1 MSIKGGGISFKEK
14 YYHFV
19 SKNTKGK
26 IMFLESY
33 KGKIEEVEWGKGAV
47 LILKKANPF
56 LLNIV
61 KDWFLEK
68 PTRLAGDIA
77 GLLIQTVRPGYQIH
91 RAIPQKP
98 GRISQTLLFEQKS
111 SRNRC
116 SYPNQHKGLNP
127 VHEADQYSIQ
137 QKFRLLA

>member
-14 YYHFV
+14 YHYFV
-19 SKNTKGK
+19 SKNTKGT

-33 KGKIEEVEWGKGAV
+33 KGKVEEVEWGKGAV

-77 GLLIQTVRPGYQIH
+77 GLLIQTVKKNRVKNLKKSLKNNISRANKSRLQLHNILRKQKKITQIH
-91 RAIPQKP
+91 
-98 GRISQTLLFEQKS
+98 T
-111 SRNRC
+111 
-116 SYPNQHKGLNP
+116 PNKK
-127 VHEADQYSIQ
+127 VF
-137 QKFRLLA
+137 K

>member
-1 MSIKGGGISFKEK
+1 MSIKGGGVSFKEK

-77 GLLIQTVRPGYQIH
+77 GLLIQTVKKNRVKNLKKSLKNNISRANKSRLQLHNILRKHRKITQI
-91 RAIPQKP
+91 QKP
-98 GRISQTLLFEQKS
+98 NKKVFK
-111 SRNRC
+111 
-116 SYPNQHKGLNP
+116 
-127 VHEADQYSIQ
+127 
-137 QKFRLLA
+137 